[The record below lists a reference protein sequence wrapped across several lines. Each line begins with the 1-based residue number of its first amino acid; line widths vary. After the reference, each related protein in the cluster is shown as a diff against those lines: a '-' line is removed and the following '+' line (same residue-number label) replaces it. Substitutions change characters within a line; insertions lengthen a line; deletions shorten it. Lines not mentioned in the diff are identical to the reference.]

1 MAFLPWSRRFK
12 RFASGPVLL
21 LAALVVGGDGQP
33 QAQACGYTEPSMS
46 ELSTFDPAVAGEPVD
61 LGLQYDVNTT
71 GVGDRCAECERR
83 SMRED
88 WRGYFDGLLNDADWE
103 EALLRAN
110 AADLSA
116 LEASVASG
124 QAPVRLRPLF
134 VTVQRQPTLKLRL
147 LRALSYVKIAREA
160 EAVANLSNATSPAER
175 QRLQVPLQKAAAAAV
190 ARRDPFLA
198 QRYSFLR
205 LRVTFYQRRW
215 QEVEQM
221 VASLP
226 ELNRPSLDLAWRS
239 RHYLAGA
246 LRRTGKLAAANL
258 ELARIHAGSK
268 LLAGIAAAD
277 FQPQED
283 ADWRATLQQ
292 AGDPQTRALLW
303 RMVGL
308 KFDGLAAAQE
318 IFKLEP
324 TSKLL
329 ALLIVRELTRSE
341 ASDNLPDPTK
351 LDAALEKLVLAI
363 AATPGADR
371 PWLMDLV
378 GGHLAAKRGD
388 VTAARDRLQRALSA
402 RPDDQ
407 RLRNQAR
414 ASLSMALAH
423 RGKTDPASLKELAE
437 LMLAQDPQFPNLG
450 VVNRQV
456 RGLLAS
462 AVARKG
468 GKIDAEF
475 LAPGTSSVPESSWQ
489 DPMFLQRMLART
501 KQQRTAFDRFV
512 LASNHTRE
520 SLELELG
527 LHRLFHNQLAS
538 AQQQLAGQTAGTLEL
553 NADPF
558 VTRIKDCFDCDFGSR
573 RSDGKAWTLH
583 ELTVSLNSLQTRA
596 NRDGD
601 AAARASLA
609 LGTAL
614 YNLTLLGSARSIA
627 KYTHQ
632 ATYDTSAALYWYRRA
647 YALARDR
654 ELKAQAAYLAAKA
667 ERGTLFAKRPPSTRP
682 NEDLPLPSTWFPL
695 VKTFADTAYHR
706 QVLAECGTYRTW
718 FARQPSR

>member
-1 MAFLPWSRRFK
+1 MACLPWSRRF
-12 RFASGPVLL
+12 RWFASGPVLV
-21 LAALVVGGDGQP
+21 LAALVLGGDGQP
-33 QAQACGYTEPSMS
+33 QAQACGWSQPSMS
-46 ELSTFDPAVAGEPVD
+46 ELSTFDPAVAGEPGD
-61 LGLQYDVNTT
+61 LGLQYDVNTV

-83 SMRED
+83 SLRED
-88 WRGYFDGLLNDADWE
+88 WRGYFDGLVNDADWE
-103 EALLRAN
+103 EVLLRAN
-110 AADLSA
+110 AADLNA

-124 QAPVRLRPLF
+124 QAPAARLRPLF
-134 VTVQRQPTLKLRL
+134 VAVQRQPTLKVRL

-160 EAVANLSNATSPAER
+160 EGVANLSSSTSAAER
-175 QRLQVPLQKAAAAAV
+175 QRLQAPLREAAAAAV
-190 ARRDPFLA
+190 ARHDPFLA

-215 QEVEQM
+215 QDVKQL

-226 ELNRPSLDLAWRS
+226 ELQSPSSDLAWRS

-246 LRRTGKLAAANL
+246 LRRTGDVAAGNL
-258 ELARIHAGSK
+258 ELARIHAGSR

-283 ADWRATLQQ
+283 ADWRATLRQ
-292 AGDPQTRALLW
+292 AKDPQTQALLW

-329 ALLIVRELTRSE
+329 ALLIVRELTKSE
-341 ASDNLPDPTK
+341 ASYNLSDPKK
-351 LDAALEKLVLAI
+351 LNAALEKLVVAV

-388 VTAARDRLQRALSA
+388 VTVARERLLRALAA

-407 RLRNQAR
+407 RVRSQAR
-414 ASLSMALAH
+414 ASLAMALAH
-423 RGKTDPASLKELAE
+423 QGKTDPASLRELAE
-437 LMLAQDPQFPNLG
+437 LMLAQDPQFPNGG
-450 VVNRQV
+450 VVNGQV
-456 RGLLAS
+456 RALLAN
-462 AVARKG
+462 AVARQG

-475 LAPGTSSVPESSWQ
+475 LSPGTSSVPASSWQ
-489 DPMFLQRMLART
+489 DPGFLQRMLART
-501 KQQRTAFDRFV
+501 KQQRGAFDRFV
-512 LASNHTRE
+512 LASYHTRE
-520 SLELELG
+520 GLELELG
-527 LHRLFHNQLAS
+527 LYRLFHNQLAS
-538 AQQQLAGQTAGTLEL
+538 AQQQLAGQTAGALEL

-558 VTRIKDCFDCDFGSR
+558 VTHIKDCFECDFGSR
-573 RSDGKAWTLH
+573 RTDGKAWTLR
-583 ELTVSLNSLQTRA
+583 ELTVSLNGLQTRA
-596 NRDGD
+596 NSGGD

-614 YNLTLLGSARSIA
+614 YNLTLLGSARSLA
-627 KYTHQ
+627 KDTHQ

-654 ELKAQAAYLAAKA
+654 ELKAQAAYFAAKA
-667 ERGTLFAKRPPSTRP
+667 ERGTRFAKRPPSKRL
-682 NEDLPLPSTWFPL
+682 NEDLPIPATWFPV

-706 QVLAECGTYRTW
+706 QVLAECGTYRAW
-718 FARQPSR
+718 FAKQ